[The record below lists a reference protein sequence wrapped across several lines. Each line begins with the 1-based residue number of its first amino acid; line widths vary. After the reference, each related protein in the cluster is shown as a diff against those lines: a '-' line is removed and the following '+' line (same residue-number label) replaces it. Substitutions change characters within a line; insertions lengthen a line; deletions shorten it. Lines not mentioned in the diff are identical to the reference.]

1 MIGENL
7 TPAADRSIAGDSNPG
22 GFPAGGFDL
31 RRFTVEVANEI
42 GVQPNRGAFG
52 MSSQEIGAL
61 EAQTHSR
68 TRRGGNR

>member
-1 MIGENL
+1 MLNESL
-7 TPAADRSIAGDSNPG
+7 TPGADRTIAGDPNAG
-22 GFPAGGFDL
+22 ALPAGGFDL

-52 MSSQEIGAL
+52 MSSQEIGVL
-61 EAQTHSR
+61 ETQTHSR